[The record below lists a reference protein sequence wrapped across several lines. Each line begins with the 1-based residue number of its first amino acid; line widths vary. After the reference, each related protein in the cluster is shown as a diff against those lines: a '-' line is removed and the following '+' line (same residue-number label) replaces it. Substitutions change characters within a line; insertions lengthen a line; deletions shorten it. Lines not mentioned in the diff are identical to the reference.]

1 MLPRKENIIIAK
13 SDVYSNRILKL
24 YQYLTDVKHEFVIS
38 KQIMRSGTS
47 IGANVAESRNA
58 QGEKDF
64 INKLNI
70 ALKEADETEFWL
82 KKLLHGDYIT
92 PYQYESMYQ
101 DNDEIVKILT
111 KIIKTMK
118 SKLNS

>member
-1 MLPRKENIIIAK
+1 MANIIAQKSEDFAVRIINLSLYLENERDEHIIA
-13 SDVYSNRILKL
+13 R
-24 YQYLTDVKHEFVIS
+24 
-38 KQIMRSGTS
+38 QIFRSGTS
-47 IGANVAESRNA
+47 VGANVAESENA
-58 QGEKDF
+58 QSKSDF
-64 INKLNI
+64 ISKLNI

-92 PYQYESMYQ
+92 QYQYESMYQ

>member
-1 MLPRKENIIIAK
+1 MKRERNILLDKSQAFAGRIIKMYRYLSTEKKEL
-13 SDVYSNRILKL
+13 IL
-24 YQYLTDVKHEFVIS
+24 S
-38 KQIMRSGTS
+38 KQVLRSGTS
-47 IGANVAESRNA
+47 IGANLTESKNA
-58 QGEKDF
+58 QSKADYL
-64 INKLNI
+64 NKQNI

-92 PYQYESMYQ
+92 QYQYESMYQ